1 MFYGLEYLKI
11 QYDYNTRR
19 HKARSTELPKSF
31 SFSWI
36 VPFCLAKCVHKWSIV
51 FTSGL
56 TTAYGAGGLPAA
68 CKNVC
73 FSPVPFSLSHREQ
86 TLLFL
91 SMMSSNGNMRPAAP
105 LLRGHGLRK
114 ELLSLEKVESWSWC
128 IKLCLLYTSPD
139 SSSFCPVH
147 LIGCFSGPCVC
158 VFVRWEQ
165 TDPGCELQ
173 ALAGE
178 QCVLYQRPR
187 GHGSADSSHS
197 SSWFIVCQTNVNCF
211 HHCRLCGASQM
222 GPSHPVY
229 LPL

>member
-1 MFYGLEYLKI
+1 MPEGC
-11 QYDYNTRR
+11 QR
-19 HKARSTELPKSF
+19 
-31 SFSWI
+31 
-36 VPFCLAKCVHKWSIV
+36 LA
-51 FTSGL
+51 
-56 TTAYGAGGLPAA
+56 
-68 CKNVC
+68 KNVC

-128 IKLCLLYTSPD
+128 IKLCLLDTSPD

-147 LIGCFSGPCVC
+147 LIGCFSGRCVC